1 MSQPKLRRLHIWTP
15 VLFAIVLSLGMT
27 LGFNL
32 RDTLR
37 NKRDIGAI
45 IERNDRLEEII
56 DLIKERYVDTVN
68 VNGLYKDA
76 VEGIISHLD
85 PHTSY
90 IPAARLEEVNDD
102 LEGSFFGI
110 GVEFNII
117 RDTIQI
123 TSVIPKGPADRA
135 GVLVGDK
142 IIGVNDST
150 VAGVGITSERIMRM
164 LRGTQLSRATLSL
177 QSNADMHLRKV
188 VVVRDVVPIYSVEA
202 NLLLDAQTGYIK
214 INRFAATTHQEFVQ
228 ALQSLLA
235 RKITN
240 LIIDLRQN
248 PGGYLEQA
256 VAIADELLSNGQTI
270 VITRSR
276 TEETISQAEKPGLYE
291 KGKLAVL
298 VDEGSASAAEILA
311 GAVQDNDRGLVVG
324 RRTYGKGLVQEQF
337 DLGDGSALRIT
348 VARYYTPSGR
358 SLQRSYAAGRA
369 AYEEDFASRYYS
381 GELTGKAD
389 SVQGLDTAA
398 YYTNHHRKVRGGGG
412 VFPDIIVPYDS
423 ITFNTQLLTLAYG
436 EPAGLV
442 TWEYYLQNAAHL
454 KENSTAAK
462 ITVDNQIGD
471 TLVAALVRILPE
483 SDRQVL
489 QSIRKRPVAY
499 AFLQTQLKAR
509 LARFLFRSNGYYGVL
524 APSDP
529 VIIRARQALNGAAY
543 NVLEGR

>member
-1 MSQPKLRRLHIWTP
+1 MSQPKLRRLHLWTP

-27 LGFNL
+27 IGFNL

-56 DLIKERYVDTVN
+56 DLIKERYVDTLD
-68 VNGLYKDA
+68 VNGLYRDA

-90 IPAARLEEVNDD
+90 ISAGQLEAVNDD

-110 GVEFNII
+110 GVEFDII

-123 TSVIPKGPADRA
+123 TSVVPRGPADRA
-135 GVLVGDK
+135 GVLIGDK
-142 IIGVNDST
+142 MILVNDSV
-150 VAGVGITSERIMRM
+150 VAGVGITAERIMQM
-164 LRGTQLSRATLSL
+164 LRGEQMSRATLGL
-177 QSNADMHLRKV
+177 QANFDKHLRKV

-202 NLLLDAQTGYIK
+202 NLLLDPQTGYIK
-214 INRFAATTHQEFVQ
+214 INRFAATTHEEFVQ
-228 ALQSLLA
+228 ALKSLQA
-235 RKITN
+235 RNISS

-256 VAIADELLSNGQTI
+256 VAIADELLASGTI

-276 TEETISQAEKPGLYE
+276 TEETISRAERPGLYE
-291 KGKLAVL
+291 KGKLAIL

-381 GELTGKAD
+381 GELIGKTD
-389 SVQGLDTAA
+389 SVQGLDTAT
-398 YYTNHHRKVRGGGG
+398 YYTSHHRKVRGGGG
-412 VFPDIIVPYDS
+412 IFPDVIVPYDS
-423 ITFNTQLLTLAYG
+423 ITFNSRLLTLAYG
-436 EPAGLV
+436 ETAGLV
-442 TWEYYLQNAAHL
+442 TWEYYLQNAARL
-454 KENSTAAK
+454 KGETPAK
-462 ITVDNQIGD
+462 LTVDKAIGD
-471 TLVAALVRILPE
+471 SLVSALKRVAPEADQAALKTIG
-483 SDRQVL
+483 
-489 QSIRKRPVAY
+489 KRPVAY

-529 VIIRARQALNGAAY
+529 VILRARQALDGPAY
-543 NVLEGR
+543 DTLEGR

>member
-1 MSQPKLRRLHIWTP
+1 MRQPRLRRLRIWTP
-15 VLFAIVLSLGMT
+15 VLFAVALSLGMT

-37 NKRDIGAI
+37 NKRDIGAL

-56 DLIKERYVDTVN
+56 DLIRERYVDTVD
-68 VNGLYKDA
+68 VNNLYHDA

-90 IPAARLEEVNDD
+90 IPASRLEEVNDD

-123 TSVIPKGPADRA
+123 TSVVPRGPADRA
-135 GVLVGDK
+135 GVLIGDK
-142 IIGVNDST
+142 LIEVNDSA

-164 LRGTQLSRATLSL
+164 LRGEQLSRATLGL
-177 QSNADMHLRKV
+177 QSNRDAYLRKV
-188 VVVRDVVPIYSVEA
+188 VVVRDVVPINSVEA
-202 NLLLDAQTGYIK
+202 NLLLDRQTGYIR
-214 INRFAATTHQEFVQ
+214 INRFAATTHKEFVQ
-228 ALQSLLA
+228 ALRGQLA
-235 RKITN
+235 YNITN

-256 VAIADELLSNGQTI
+256 VSIAEELLSRGQTI
-270 VITRSR
+270 VLTRSR
-276 TEETISQAEKPGLYE
+276 TEETISKVERPGLYE
-291 KGKLAVL
+291 KGRLAIL

-311 GAVQDNDRGLVVG
+311 GAVQDNDRGLVIG

-381 GELTGKAD
+381 GELTGRND
-389 SVQGLDTAA
+389 SIVGLDTTLF
-398 YYTNHHRKVRGGGG
+398 YTSHHRKVRGGGG
-412 VFPDIIVPYDS
+412 IFPDVVVPYDS
-423 ITFNTQLLTLAYG
+423 ITFNSQLLTIAYG
-436 EPAGLV
+436 ETAGLV
-442 TWEYYLQNAAHL
+442 TWEYYLQHASRLQRLTNPTQLAA
-454 KENSTAAK
+454 NRSM
-462 ITVDNQIGD
+462 GD
-471 TLVAALVRILPE
+471 TLVMALMRVSPE
-483 SDRQVL
+483 ADQRAIR
-489 QSIRKRPVAY
+489 SIQKRPAAN
-499 AFLQTQLKAR
+499 AFLQNQLQAR
-509 LARFLFRSNGYYGVL
+509 LARILFRSNGYYGLL
-524 APSDP
+524 APTDP
-529 VIIRARQALNGAAY
+529 VVIKARQALNGAAY
-543 NVLEGR
+543 DVLEGR